1 MFVGESFVN
10 HIHAAAGFASAAAGF
25 ASAAP
30 AAAASLS
37 PRYSSKLICTCVG
50 DKDRPRT
57 IKEASRWPPQNKQH
71 NKPNTQPQSKR
82 KNQRNKKHL
91 AILVRVNFSE
101 KRLDVFILASVSI
114 GFGSQRLKLLSAVG
128 ERDGTA

>member
-1 MFVGESFVN
+1 MRWGQ
-10 HIHAAAGFASAAAGF
+10 GQT
-25 ASAAP
+25 P
-30 AAAASLS
+30 
-37 PRYSSKLICTCVG
+37 
-50 DKDRPRT
+50 KDQGNIT
-57 IKEASRWPPQNKQH
+57 LGPPKNKQH
-71 NKPNTQPQSKR
+71 NKPKTQPQSKR

-91 AILVRVNFSE
+91 AILVRVNFSK